1 MSKCL
6 GCGIE
11 IQNND
16 KEALGYSPKVDAK
29 YCERCFR
36 VKNYSESKMVD
47 LPKDNQTIINE
58 INKKANFV
66 LFITD
71 VLNITE
77 EVIGTFKEIKKEKIL
92 VINKVDTFPKSLRKE
107 SVKNHLENYYG
118 INNRIIFAS
127 ASKGFGLNEIK
138 NVINAN
144 NYTYLVGFT
153 NSGKSSIINA
163 LRKEYGDTDSIT
175 TSIVPN
181 TTIEF
186 IKIRLGETAIVDSP
200 GFNYSASIYNDNDMS
215 LIKKTNMKN
224 NINPLTYQIKDKDK
238 ILIEDIIRINSENK
252 NSFTFYMSNNLKI
265 KKIYKD
271 CLEDLSYKTYQLT
284 ENKDLIIKG
293 LGFINIK
300 KPGTIK
306 VYINDTN
313 LIEIRDSIIGK

>member
-11 IQNND
+11 IQNTNP
-16 KEALGYSPKVDAK
+16 EELGYSPKKDAK

-36 VKNYSESKMVD
+36 VKNYSESKLVE
-47 LPKDNQTIINE
+47 LPKNNKDIIGE

-71 VLNITE
+71 VLNITD
-77 EVIGTFKEIKKEKIL
+77 EVINTFKEIKCEKALI
-92 VINKVDTFPKSLRKE
+92 INKVDTFPKTLRKE
-107 SVKNHLENYYG
+107 SVKNHLAYYYG
-118 INNRIIFAS
+118 INNRIIFVS
-127 ASKGFGLNEIK
+127 ANKGFGLSEIK
-138 NVINAN
+138 NIINEN
-144 NYTYLVGFT
+144 DYTYLVGFT
-153 NSGKSSIINA
+153 NSGKSSLINA
-163 LRKEYGDTDSIT
+163 LKKEFGETENIT
-175 TSIVPN
+175 TSIIPN

-186 IKIRLGETAIVDSP
+186 IKIRLGDNRVIDSP
-200 GFNYSASIYNDNDMS
+200 GFSYKSSIYNENDIA

-224 NINPLTYQIKDKDK
+224 NINPVTYQIKENDKV
-238 ILIEDIIRINSENK
+238 LIEDIIRIDSVNK

-271 CLEDLSYKTYQLT
+271 YLVDLDSKTY
-284 ENKDLIIKG
+284 EISANKDLIIKG

-306 VYINDTN
+306 VYISDTN